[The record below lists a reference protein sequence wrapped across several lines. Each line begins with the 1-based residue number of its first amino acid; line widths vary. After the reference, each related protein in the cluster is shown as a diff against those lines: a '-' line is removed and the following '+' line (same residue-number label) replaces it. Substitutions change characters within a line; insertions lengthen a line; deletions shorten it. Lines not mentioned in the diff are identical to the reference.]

1 MSSEQ
6 KESENSFKTVLTK
19 ERIWEKIAFS
29 VMRSMTYFVLFC
41 AGFLFWDII
50 SKGSKKIFEGEGLIN
65 WEFLTEHPQTLHV
78 IETNGTK
85 QKLSSNKYYQ
95 LKEEKIS
102 KQWNDQIDNKEFLQN
117 LEELETRFDAL
128 SNAASPES
136 IDKLQKS
143 LIGNERNESIQKFD
157 FWISLMEDTKLTAE
171 DFEIKESEV
180 APMVSTFINGF
191 LSSQSTR
198 LKFA

>member
-50 SKGSKKIFEGEGLIN
+50 SKGSKKVFEGDGLIN
-65 WEFLTEHPQTLHV
+65 WEFITEHPQTLHV

-102 KQWNDQIDNKEFLQN
+102 QQWNAQIGNKEFLQN
-117 LEELETRFDAL
+117 LKEFVSWFLDIPHGRYQTDSGRF
-128 SNAASPES
+128 
-136 IDKLQKS
+136 
-143 LIGNERNESIQKFD
+143 
-157 FWISLMEDTKLTAE
+157 
-171 DFEIKESEV
+171 
-180 APMVSTFINGF
+180 
-191 LSSQSTR
+191 
-198 LKFA
+198 